1 MLLRTWLPYD
11 WTPRSEAYF
20 VFPLAQ
26 GTPGKQCGL
35 AATGVYQ
42 PSLRSPWLA
51 AMVPRLELLRELLAE
66 DGSIWV
72 SIDDNEGHYL
82 KVIMDEVF
90 GRGNF
95 ISSIIWRN

>member
-51 AMVPRLELLRELLAE
+51 AIEKSTGRNCGGLA
-66 DGSIWV
+66 GYNIGPNTWF
-72 SIDDNEGHYL
+72 DDNTCVGHINDRSDYEL
-82 KVIMDEVF
+82 
-90 GRGNF
+90 
-95 ISSIIWRN
+95 